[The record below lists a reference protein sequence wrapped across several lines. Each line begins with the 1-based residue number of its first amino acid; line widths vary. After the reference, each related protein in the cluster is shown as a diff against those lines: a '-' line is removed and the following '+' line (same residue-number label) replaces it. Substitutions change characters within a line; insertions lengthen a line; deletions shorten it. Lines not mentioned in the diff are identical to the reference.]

1 MIGDA
6 AAVDNVNNRIAAMI
20 ISRPAVI
27 IPHCSGAASALPAR
41 RRYAKDKLG
50 PRRMGIKSTRIIG
63 GKDRRTA
70 AN

>member
-20 ISRPAVI
+20 IGRPAVI
-27 IPHCSGAASALPAR
+27 IPHCSGATSALPAR
-41 RRYAKDKLG
+41 RRYANDKLG
-50 PRRMGIKSTRIIG
+50 LRRMGMKSTSIIR
-63 GKDRRTA
+63 GKNRRSV

>member
-27 IPHCSGAASALPAR
+27 IPHCSGAPSALPAR
-41 RRYAKDKLG
+41 RRYANDKLG
-50 PRRMGIKSTRIIG
+50 PRRMGMKSTRIIA
-63 GKDRRTA
+63 GKDRRTV

>member
-20 ISRPAVI
+20 INRPAVI

-41 RRYAKDKLG
+41 RRYAKDELG
-50 PRRMGIKSTRIIG
+50 PRRMGMKSTRIIG